1 MSGDWRKAQK
11 TPMRQA
17 EREPNSPF
25 MRTAFG
31 YSPPA
36 QAPLNSQIQ
45 PSSQPQLPR
54 LNPQAISYQAE
65 RKNTPTSVLMPT
77 SETPQQLRGRL
88 MTIQGEQRG
97 ESWFLNRSHTSLGR
111 ALDND
116 IVLLDIAASR
126 KHAQI
131 IRGTEGFILLDLRS
145 ANGIFLNGR
154 RITEEDLYD
163 GDEIEVG
170 ETVLKF
176 ETVGQVR
183 VRIDFAQDDTDPGMA
198 EIPHHPS
205 EPGLSAGPQHVF
217 NAQMANK
224 SPLDLP
230 QDRSR
235 SRQLH
240 DQGLQQVLPSPNN
253 KTSSAKDYHLTYGFG
268 SQLSPE
274 DLNLSPLPRRSKL
287 DKSQWQESILE
298 QIQKFKVELTL
309 GRGHRASILRLSTIL
324 SVIIIFFA
332 IGQGLSALIS
342 SPANSKEVPQT
353 ALQVIDQSS
362 GSIKPPS
369 VSENSIPEPRVVQVD
384 PSSIQQLT
392 SLLAN
397 QDWKQ
402 ALKLLQEIN
411 QGSPSS
417 RDPRL
422 QSFRNQAE
430 QGLIQQ
436 SSPLIKDSIQKGIL
450 GKAQKLL
457 SKLKNQISTGGQET
471 LISLNYALWLHERNL
486 GNLKRFNPPPREQR
500 LLSKAATLQE
510 SGQYRKAKR
519 TLKRA
524 RPAKSR
530 LPLLAL
536 RKAALQAST
545 KSSTKRDRSLK
556 LKEIELKYLLAT
568 SIDIQ
573 SLLQRYKAE
582 IEKAVIKTQ
591 YKRIAP
597 WLEGAIIL
605 SLNKPS
611 QQYFL
616 NKQQK
621 LQREALKWLTF
632 ANSPRNANN
641 PSLRR
646 ALLES
651 AIPYLEGQS
660 LDRAQIS
667 LRQLR

>member
-1 MSGDWRKAQK
+1 MSGDWRKAQN
-11 TPMRQA
+11 TPMRQN
-17 EREPNSPF
+17 EKEPHSPF

-36 QAPLNSQIQ
+36 QAPLNSQTQ

-54 LNPQAISYQAE
+54 LNPQAISYQTE

-77 SETPQQLRGRL
+77 SEAPQQLRGRL
-88 MTIQGEQRG
+88 MTIRGEQRG

-131 IRGTEGFILLDLRS
+131 IRGTEGFILLDLKS

-183 VRIDFAQDDTDPGMA
+183 VRTDFAQDDTDPGMA
-198 EIPHHPS
+198 AIPHYPS
-205 EPGLSAGPQHVF
+205 EPVRSARPQHKL
-217 NAQMANK
+217 ANQ
-224 SPLDLP
+224 SPLDIP
-230 QDRSR
+230 RDRSR

-240 DQGLQQVLPSPNN
+240 DQGLPQVIPSPNN
-253 KTSSAKDYHLTYGFG
+253 KTSSPKDYHLTYGFG

-274 DLNLSPLPRRSKL
+274 DLNISPLPHRSKL
-287 DKSQWQESILE
+287 DKSLWQERLFE
-298 QIQKFKVELTL
+298 QVQKFKTELTL
-309 GRGHRASILRLSTIL
+309 GRGHRASILRLSTVL

-332 IGQGLSALIS
+332 LGQGLSTLFS
-342 SPANSKEVPQT
+342 SSENSKEVTQT
-353 ALQVIDQSS
+353 ALQVKDQSQ

-369 VSENSIPEPRVVQVD
+369 VSENSIPKPRFHTVN
-384 PSSIQQLT
+384 PSSIQQLN

-402 ALKLLQEIN
+402 ALKLLQEID
-411 QGSPSS
+411 QDLPSI

-436 SSPLIKDSIQKGIL
+436 ESALIKDSIQKGIL
-450 GKAQKLL
+450 GKAQQLL
-457 SKLKNQISTGGQET
+457 SKLKDQVSVGGQGT
-471 LISLNYALWLHERNL
+471 LIALDYALWLHKQNL
-486 GNLKRFNPPPREQR
+486 GSLKEFNPPPRER
-500 LLSKAATLQE
+500 KLLFRAAEAQE
-510 SGQYRKAKR
+510 SGQYRKAQR
-519 TLKRA
+519 ILKLA
-524 RPAKSR
+524 RPDKSR
-530 LPLLAL
+530 LPLFTL
-536 RKAALQAST
+536 RKSALQASKKSNT
-545 KSSTKRDRSLK
+545 KSDRTLDI
-556 LKEIELKYLLAT
+556 KEIELKHLLAT

-573 SLLQRYKAE
+573 FLLQRYKAA
-582 IEKAVIKTQ
+582 IEKAIIKTQ

-605 SLNKPS
+605 SLNQPS

-616 NKQQK
+616 NKQKK

-641 PSLRR
+641 PSSRR
-646 ALLES
+646 VLLES
-651 AIPYLEGQS
+651 AIPYLEGPS

-667 LRQLR
+667 LGQLR